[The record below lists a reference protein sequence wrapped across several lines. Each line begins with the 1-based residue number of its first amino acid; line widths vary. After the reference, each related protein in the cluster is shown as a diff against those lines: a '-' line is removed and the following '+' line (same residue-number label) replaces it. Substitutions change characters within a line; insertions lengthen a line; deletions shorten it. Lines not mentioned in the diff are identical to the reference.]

1 MVNVSLLAET
11 ANASLPV
18 ARLAKLACEQR
29 SDNVGAAA
37 KHTDVMIS
45 KGFLR
50 SYTSLPESGTDTG
63 RVGALNFL

>member
-1 MVNVSLLAET
+1 MVSVSLLAKT
-11 ANASLPV
+11 ANVSLPV
-18 ARLAKLACEQR
+18 ARLAKLAYEQR

-37 KHTDVMIS
+37 KHKDVMIG

-50 SYTSLPESGTDTG
+50 SCTSLPESGTDTG